1 MTNERAWVRPV
12 GLAWAAVYGG
22 FGLVCALTGTPLFH
36 RGPRPGPAG
45 ADWAVVAVA
54 GVAAVAILC
63 RARVPLWGA
72 CGLSAACAFGLLM
85 DVITLVF
92 GEGVDGAAAAAGHA
106 LAAAGAVLLAVSAH
120 RPRPAGSTAA
130 AGPPAPASRRV
141 RAAAW
146 AGALAFVPYAAM
158 KMVWAAGGTF
168 AGMDRARVLAVSRRN
183 GASGMWLTL
192 ESWGVDAT
200 ALLAALGIFL
210 IFGLV
215 YPWGLRFPRWALGLR
230 GRRVP
235 RWLPLTPALLGAATL
250 APYGIAG
257 VGYAALGTA
266 GVVTVPR
273 GDFPSSADALL
284 VSWIGLGA
292 FGLYGVAL
300 ALTARS
306 YWLRTRDVR
315 RRPGGR

>member
-1 MTNERAWVRPV
+1 MRPAA
-12 GLAWAAVYGG
+12 LAWASVYGG
-22 FGLVCALTGTPLFH
+22 FGVVCASTRTPLFT
-36 RGPRPGPAG
+36 RGPHPGPAG
-45 ADWAVVAVA
+45 LDWAVVAVA
-54 GVAAVAILC
+54 GAAAAAVLS
-63 RARVPLWGA
+63 RARALLWGA
-72 CGLSAACAFGLLM
+72 CGLSAVCAFGLLM
-85 DVITLVF
+85 DVVTLLF
-92 GEGVDGAAAAAGHA
+92 GEGMDGTAAASGHA
-106 LAAAGAVLLAVSAH
+106 LAATGTVLLAVSAR
-120 RPRPAGSTAA
+120 RPRPAGPAA
-130 AGPPAPASRRV
+130 TGEPPAPASRRV
-141 RAAAW
+141 RMVAW

-158 KMVWAAGGTF
+158 KTVWATGGTF
-168 AGMDRARVLAVSRRN
+168 AGMDGARMLAAARRN
-183 GASGMWLTL
+183 GTSGLWLTL

-235 RWLPLTPALLGAATL
+235 RWLPLAPALLGAATL

-273 GDFPSSADALL
+273 GDFPTSADALV

-300 ALTARS
+300 AVAARS
-306 YWLRTRDVR
+306 YWLRTRGD
-315 RRPGGR
+315 RPVASVPGR

>member
-1 MTNERAWVRPV
+1 M
-12 GLAWAAVYGG
+12 YGG
-22 FGLVCALTGTPLFH
+22 FGLVCALTRTPLFH
-36 RGPRPGPAG
+36 RGPHPGPAG
-45 ADWAVVAVA
+45 LDWAVVAVA
-54 GVAAVAILC
+54 GVAAAAVLS

-72 CGLSAACAFGLLM
+72 CGLAAACAFGLLM

-92 GEGVDGAAAAAGHA
+92 GEGVDGTAAAVGHA
-106 LAAAGAVLLAVSAH
+106 LAATGAVLLAVSAR
-120 RPRPAGSTAA
+120 RPHQAGPTAA
-130 AGPPAPASRRV
+130 GEPPVPVPRRV
-141 RAAAW
+141 RATAW

-158 KMVWAAGGTF
+158 KVVWATGGTF
-168 AGMDRARVLAVSRRN
+168 AGMDGARMLAISRRN
-183 GASGMWLTL
+183 GASGLWITL

-215 YPWGLRFPRWALGLR
+215 YPWGLRFPRWILGLR

-250 APYGIAG
+250 APYGMAG

-266 GVVTVPR
+266 GVITVPR
-273 GDFPSSADALL
+273 GDFPTSADALL

-300 ALTARS
+300 AVTARS
-306 YWLRTRDVR
+306 YWLRTR
-315 RRPGGR
+315 GGRMVTPGS